1 MTEKPS
7 YYSIIPAIVRYDK
20 DLTPNAKLLY
30 AEITSLCNMNGTCNA
45 STEYF
50 CKLYQVSKA
59 SVQNCLKIL
68 EDKGFIG
75 IEVVYKKGSK
85 EILTRYIKILDY
97 PSKEILTTPSKE
109 ILIDNITSN
118 KLLDK
123 NINLTDSNNITPT
136 PLKSEKENLDFIQDE
151 LKPVY
156 QEWLKYRKEIKKP
169 LKETSIKANYNQ
181 LLRLANNDIDTAKAI
196 INQSI
201 ANGWQGLFEIK
212 QQNYLKPKGNYNNF
226 NGSYGN
232 DIPL

>member
-59 SVQNCLKIL
+59 SIQNWLKIL

-75 IEVVYKKGSK
+75 REVVYKKGSK

-97 PSKEILTTPSKE
+97 PSKKILTTPSKE
-109 ILIDNITSN
+109 IFTDNITSN

-136 PLKSEKENLDFIQDE
+136 PLKSEKENLDFIRDDF
-151 LKPVY
+151 KPVY

-181 LLRLANNDIDTAKAI
+181 LLKLANNDLETAKAI

-201 ANGWQGLFEIK
+201 ANGWQGLFELK
-212 QQNYLKPKGNYNNF
+212 QQN
-226 NGSYGN
+226 SYGKKYDN
-232 DIPL
+232 EFRDENGIPY